1 MGTKGGALDK
11 RDKSDSRQPPIGHTS
26 LVQTGKKPAFLAV
39 QSDVL
44 FFIRMRNP
52 SAVNKFD
59 PQDIELF
66 VLDVVFPFFSVSFRQ
81 REAAGFIGKKSWLL
95 VPEQTAIVL
104 RESGPVT
111 SYRL

>member
-1 MGTKGGALDK
+1 M
-11 RDKSDSRQPPIGHTS
+11 RD
-26 LVQTGKKPAFLAV
+26 
-39 QSDVL
+39 
-44 FFIRMRNP
+44 P

-66 VLDVVFPFFSVSFRQ
+66 VLDVVFSFFQRLIST